1 MPFGNNLRPYTD
13 NQISKMKINTWTNTN
28 SNIET
33 EEFRN
38 QIRTWRESFEKS
50 MRLQCKSTW
59 AGRKSLPYADSPL
72 FDGRMPVL
80 ICFES
85 IKPPSLSMGISY
97 TVIVSRATYLPII
110 TEKPTYFIKL
120 VIIFTATNLTTEL
133 RRILQQRLSSLQLYA
148 SKIHFSVFI
157 RHI

>member
-1 MPFGNNLRPYTD
+1 MD
-13 NQISKMKINTWTNTN
+13 
-28 SNIET
+28 
-33 EEFRN
+33 
-38 QIRTWRESFEKS
+38 
-50 MRLQCKSTW
+50 
-59 AGRKSLPYADSPL
+59 
-72 FDGRMPVL
+72 
-80 ICFES
+80 
-85 IKPPSLSMGISY
+85 ISY

-148 SKIHFSVFI
+148 SKTHFSEFI